1 MTGSLNDVADH
12 VYIYIYI
19 VHLPKLKLDPMA
31 EEDMLSDLTAPSM
44 QNTVRDDN
52 HDLINPESSSGEI
65 IYDDKLVMNP
75 IAQASIRYAMLR
87 DLEDNMPLATIV
99 RQRCQQ
105 TKQRSNALKSSQT
118 KSTSP

>member
-1 MTGSLNDVADH
+1 
-12 VYIYIYI
+12 
-19 VHLPKLKLDPMA
+19 MA